1 MKQNNYTMAMIILQ
15 LSLFH
20 KKKFEIFD
28 EILKLLFKKE
38 KFNRFFKGSIP
49 KKKNGRKRLRTKLFF

>member
-1 MKQNNYTMAMIILQ
+1 MAMIILQ